1 MATDQNRNFTVD
13 DLVAAFPDALN
24 KRDSPDPKQYTVH
37 RVVGCGVSGTAFL
50 VNRNSDNK
58 NLIAKVTN
66 LSSLSDKKQAYA
78 RSEVQCLRQCDHF
91 AIIKH
96 VGDLETEKGDKLVL
110 LMELADAGDLGRQVK
125 HRARALQSRTDPQ
138 NDNRPT
144 YFREHEVAF
153 LFLQVVLAVHYLHR
167 KAILHRDIKSAN
179 VFLMS
184 VGIVKL
190 GDLGFSQVYEATVSA
205 EVGRT
210 FCGTPYYLAPELQSR
225 TDPQN
230 DNRPTYF
237 REHEVAF
244 LFLQVVLAVHYL
256 HRKAILHR
264 DIKSANVFL
273 MSVGIVKLGD
283 LGFSQVYEA
292 TVSAEVGRTF
302 CGTPYYLAPE
312 LWRRHRYSKKADVWS
327 LGVLLYEMAALKRP
341 FAGDTML
348 KLFDRIMTGKYD
360 PLPECFSP
368 DLCDLVDSILV
379 FDPEARPA
387 TGDILRNKY
396 MQFVMTQFERTISSG
411 ANQFS
416 DQEKQYILSAV
427 ADARNSVAGPPP
439 PMPTGPQRN
448 VVKKSIVLKQSAN
461 MWKQRYLIFDGS
473 VLTVS
478 AVEQTVGQTRNLELR
493 DIETVNVSTPE
504 VSRQNCFTIVLSS
517 EHGGQVHFQERSAE
531 EAAIWVN
538 VLNRALEEHQKQKA
552 VNDSAEMLRERVPDR
567 ALQPDSP
574 TNMDGEAPGPFPT
587 LGGPTLDSL
596 SPSAGPNAAA
606 ADAAPA
612 AEAAPTA

>member
-1 MATDQNRNFTVD
+1 M
-13 DLVAAFPDALN
+13 
-24 KRDSPDPKQYTVH
+24 
-37 RVVGCGVSGTAFL
+37 
-50 VNRNSDNK
+50 
-58 NLIAKVTN
+58 
-66 LSSLSDKKQAYA
+66 
-78 RSEVQCLRQCDHF
+78 
-91 AIIKH
+91 
-96 VGDLETEKGDKLVL
+96 
-110 LMELADAGDLGRQVK
+110 
-125 HRARALQSRTDPQ
+125 
-138 NDNRPT
+138 
-144 YFREHEVAF
+144 
-153 LFLQVVLAVHYLHR
+153 
-167 KAILHRDIKSAN
+167 
-179 VFLMS
+179 
-184 VGIVKL
+184 
-190 GDLGFSQVYEATVSA
+190 
-205 EVGRT
+205 
-210 FCGTPYYLAPELQSR
+210 
-225 TDPQN
+225 
-230 DNRPTYF
+230 
-237 REHEVAF
+237 
-244 LFLQVVLAVHYL
+244 
-256 HRKAILHR
+256 
-264 DIKSANVFL
+264 
-273 MSVGIVKLGD
+273 
-283 LGFSQVYEA
+283 
-292 TVSAEVGRTF
+292 
-302 CGTPYYLAPE
+302 
-312 LWRRHRYSKKADVWS
+312 WRRHRYSKKADVWS